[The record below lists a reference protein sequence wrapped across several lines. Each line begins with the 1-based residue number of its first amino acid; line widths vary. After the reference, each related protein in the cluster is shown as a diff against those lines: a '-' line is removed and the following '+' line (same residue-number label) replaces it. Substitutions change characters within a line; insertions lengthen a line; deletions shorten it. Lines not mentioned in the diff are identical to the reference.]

1 MAERLT
7 DDLTELSLAEARRIA
22 LAAQGLTGPRPSGPV
37 DASRLL
43 ALVERLALLQLDF
56 VNVVVPSHYLV
67 PWSRLGDYD
76 RGLLDALGAA
86 GGGLTEQW
94 AREASLVPMDAW
106 PLLAHRRAGHEPR
119 PAGFARFLEER
130 PDYVELVRAAVRERG
145 PLAAS
150 GLPSPAGTPRRLGHA
165 WFGSVPRA
173 VLEALFGRG
182 ELAIAG
188 RGQGFAR
195 LYDLAERLVP
205 REHRAREIAVEE
217 AQRELL
223 RRAARALGVATAG
236 DLADALRLS
245 VGETRPRLAELV
257 AQGGLRPVRVAGW
270 REIAYLHPGAAAH
283 PGRLAALLSPF
294 DPLVACRARA
304 LRLFDFDYRFEI
316 FVPASERRWG
326 AYVLPFLLGERLVA
340 RVDLK
345 AEREAGR
352 LAVLGAWAEAE
363 TDPDEI
369 AGPLAAEL
377 RALAAWLGL
386 AAVRIGRRGNLARA
400 LRPARTTR
408 L

>member
-1 MAERLT
+1 MAEEIT
-7 DDLTELSLAEARRIA
+7 DGGGELSLAEARRIA
-22 LAAQGLTGPRPSGPV
+22 LTAQGLAGPRPSGPV

-67 PWSRLGDYD
+67 PRSRLGDYD

-119 PAGFARFLEER
+119 PSGFAQFLEER
-130 PDYVELVRAAVRERG
+130 PDYVELVRTAVRERG

-150 GLPSPAGTPRRLGHA
+150 ELPSPAGTPRRLDHS

-205 REHRAREIAVEE
+205 VEHRQREISGEE

-236 DLADALRLS
+236 DLADSLRLS

-257 AQGGLRPVRVAGW
+257 DDGSLLPVRVAGW
-270 REIAYLHPGAAAH
+270 REIAYLHPDAEER
-283 PGRLAALLSPF
+283 PGGLAALLSPF

-316 FVPASERRWG
+316 FVPAAQRRWG

-345 AEREAGR
+345 AEREVGR

-363 TDPDEI
+363 TETGVI

-377 RALAAWLGL
+377 RALATWLGL
-386 AAVRIGRRGNLARA
+386 GALRVGRRGNLTKA
-400 LRPARTTR
+400 LRLALTAKP
-408 L
+408 